1 MPTPRPMSDASWVAK
16 SGVST
21 TWLSSVMTPSV
32 VPSASSVA
40 ISGSPAATSEPKVMN
55 RTIAA
60 AMIPKNSDGPWLLV
74 KRTTSAPG
82 PPCSTCSC
90 GLRAVKARVLDL
102 LERLG
107 LDVVGALRRR

>member
-1 MPTPRPMSDASWVAK
+1 MPTPRPMSEASWAAK

-21 TWLSSVMTPSV
+21 TWLIRVMTPSV

-40 ISGSPAATSEPKVMN
+40 ISGSPAATSDPKVMS

-90 GLRAVKARVLDL
+90 GSRAVKAAFSIASRA
-102 LERLG
+102 LG
-107 LDVVGALRRR
+107 LMSLVLLV

>member
-1 MPTPRPMSDASWVAK
+1 MM
-16 SGVST
+16 
-21 TWLSSVMTPSV
+21 MPSV

-60 AMIPKNSDGPWLLV
+60 AMIPKNSDGPWLLL

-90 GLRAVKARVLDL
+90 ELRAVKAAFSTFSSVSGLMSFVLL
-102 LERLG
+102 
-107 LDVVGALRRR
+107 V

>member
-1 MPTPRPMSDASWVAK
+1 MPTPRPISDASWVAK

-21 TWLSSVMTPSV
+21 RWLIRVMTPSV

-40 ISGSPAATSEPKVMN
+40 ISGSPAATSEPKVMS

-90 GLRAVKARVLDL
+90 GAAGRERRVLDL
-102 LERLG
+102 LER
-107 LDVVGALRRR
+107 RRA

>member
-1 MPTPRPMSDASWVAK
+1 MPTPRPISEASWVAK

-21 TWLSSVMTPSV
+21 RWLISVMTPSV

-40 ISGSPAATSEPKVMN
+40 ISGSPAATSEPKVMS

-60 AMIPKNSDGPWLLV
+60 ARMPMPSDGPWLLV

-82 PPCSTCSC
+82 PAV
-90 GLRAVKARVLDL
+90 LDLQRRAAGRERGVLDL
-102 LERLG
+102 LER
-107 LDVVGALRRR
+107 RRA

>member
-1 MPTPRPMSDASWVAK
+1 MPTPRPISDASCVAK

-21 TWLSSVMTPSV
+21 TWLSSVMRPSV

-40 ISGSPAATSEPKVMN
+40 ISGSPAATSEPKVMS

-60 AMIPKNSDGPWLLV
+60 AMTPKNSDGPWLLV

-90 GLRAVKARVLDL
+90 GLRAVKAAFSTFSSVSGLMSLVLF
-102 LERLG
+102 
-107 LDVVGALRRR
+107 V